1 MDKKLN
7 FSSDELLAHQ
17 FKSDVKGYD
26 ADEVDAFLDQI
37 IDDYQVMES
46 SLSQDTSKSN
56 DEVKRLKD
64 EIESLKDELEKEKA
78 RWKYIS
84 KDPRDL
90 HIDNY
95 ELLKRIGKLEM
106 YIKDKLNINPDDIK

>member
-7 FSSDELLAHQ
+7 FSSGELLNHQ
-17 FKSDVKGYD
+17 FKSNVKGYD
-26 ADEVDAFLDQI
+26 PDEVDAFLDKI
-37 IDDYQVMES
+37 IEDYREIES
-46 SLSQDTSKSN
+46 RDVSNSKG
-56 DEVKRLKD
+56 DLKALND
-64 EIESLKDELEKEKA
+64 EIERLKDELEKEQA

-106 YIKDKLNINPDDIK
+106 YIKDKLNINPDEIK